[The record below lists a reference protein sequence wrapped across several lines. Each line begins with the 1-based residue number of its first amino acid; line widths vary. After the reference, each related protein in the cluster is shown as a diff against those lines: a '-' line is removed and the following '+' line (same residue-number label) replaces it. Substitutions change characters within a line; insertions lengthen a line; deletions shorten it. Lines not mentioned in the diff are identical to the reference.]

1 MKILAMKFELFIKSP
16 LQNHP
21 LTPGFQDLCRRLCFN
36 NMEQLLN
43 WPVSQLL
50 KLDGFTYHHYQELW
64 KYLDKNNLVKLLKY

>member
-1 MKILAMKFELFIKSP
+1 MKVEVFIKSP
-16 LQNHP
+16 LSNHP
-21 LTPGFQDLCRRLCFN
+21 LTPGFKDLCRRLCIN

-50 KLDGFTYHHYQELW
+50 KLDGFTYNHYHELW

>member
-1 MKILAMKFELFIKSP
+1 MKLELFIKSP

-21 LTPGFQDLCRRLCFN
+21 FTPGFQDLCSRLCFS

-50 KLDGFTYHHYQELW
+50 KLDGFTYHSYQELW
-64 KYLDKNNLVKLLKY
+64 KYLDKNNLLRLLKY